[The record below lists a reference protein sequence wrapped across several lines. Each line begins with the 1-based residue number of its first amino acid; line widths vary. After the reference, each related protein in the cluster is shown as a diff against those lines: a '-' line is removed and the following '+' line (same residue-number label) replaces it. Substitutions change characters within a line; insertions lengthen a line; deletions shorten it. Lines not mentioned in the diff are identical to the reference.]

1 MYSELATTPTPLGRP
16 PAISSAA
23 PKEKTSVHQRP
34 STTTVLGM
42 PLISLIGLLAPI
54 ILIGA
59 LSIAGLFI
67 VSGYAIPTIVLVT
80 LILVAAAITLAAG

>member
-1 MYSELATTPTPLGRP
+1 MNRPTTPTPLGRLL
-16 PAISSAA
+16 ATSLAA

-54 ILIGA
+54 ILIGV